1 MLLLSPFSIVVD
13 QSMVWYS
20 VVCFSP
26 VAYWVMLL
34 GGKTSGVGLKK
45 TVFFMGMLWLRLTVF
60 VGNKV
65 DHIL

>member
-34 GGKTSGVGLKK
+34 GEKTSGVGLKK
-45 TVFFMGMLWLRLTVF
+45 TVFFMGLLWLRLTIF
-60 VGNKV
+60 VRNKV

>member
-1 MLLLSPFSIVVD
+1 MPLLSPFSIVVD

-34 GGKTSGVGLKK
+34 GEKTSGVGLKK
-45 TVFFMGMLWLRLTVF
+45 TVFLWVCF
-60 VGNKV
+60 GFA
-65 DHIL
+65 